1 MFSLNTI
8 FYFPSTFLL
17 LSFYLSSTY
26 LLLILYLSSTYL
38 LPNMYKS
45 GFLPYLKSRFVH
57 GSVGVWRK
65 RDFEFSREL

>member
-1 MFSLNTI
+1 MFSLNVI
-8 FYFPSTFLL
+8 FYFPSTF
-17 LSFYLSSTY
+17 

-45 GFLPYLKSRFVH
+45 GFLPYLKCRFVH
-57 GSVGVWRK
+57 GSVGVWSK